1 MSEVDET
8 LTKVDPPSASTDGG
22 GRRSIKIDPLQFEAL
37 TTFARLDFWCFVELM
52 FPVLYPG
59 QELVYAGYLELIATL
74 LMGVAKRAYRNVVIN
89 LPPRHMKSAL
99 ASVLYPAW
107 RLGCDPTVKFIC
119 ISYGDDLAHDLSAQ
133 TRKIMRSSLYKLIFP
148 RTILDKSAVDHIRT
162 TMGGYRYA
170 TAVGSDITGFGADEI
185 IIDDPV
191 QPEDALSE
199 RVKQQLRDW
208 VNSSVYTRF
217 NDPSKGALV
226 LVMHRLAPDDLAGTI
241 EPSAD
246 FVLKLPLI
254 AEKVE
259 HYTYQDRTIMRREP
273 GEPLNPSRLSVAEI
287 EALKA
292 RIAPHVFASQY
303 QQRPEAGGT
312 GYCSIERLARY
323 AEAPPFELIVHSWD
337 IASTKGGGDW
347 TVCAK
352 FGLAKELDGRDI
364 LYLIGIVR
372 MQVELPDVRE
382 AIIAHDSH
390 DKPAIIVMDGN
401 GIGRGPYQDLWAR
414 GFRHLLPG
422 ESHGKLGLRQP
433 QDPPLQRGSVQPLRR
448 LGAPPECD
456 AGARARNLA
465 RRNRCLSR
473 WEARR
478 SGRRPELRR
487 GVPCEGHPRG
497 PSLGPQAR
505 TVQAAAGQGSVRP
518 AQVARSGTLRTATM
532 ASGLTGARRN
542 DDQEKILPVLAT
554 SPWRRLR
561 SARHVEMRT

>member
-1 MSEVDET
+1 MSAVGET
-8 LTKVDPPSASTDGG
+8 LAETDPPSVATDGG
-22 GRRSIKIDPLQFEAL
+22 GQRSIKIDLLQSAAL
-37 TTFARLDFWCFVELM
+37 ATFARVDFWCFVELM

-59 QELVYAGYLELIATL
+59 QQLVYAGYLEAIATL
-74 LMGVAKRAYRNVVIN
+74 LMGVAKRKYRNVVIN

-133 TRKIMRSSLYKLIFP
+133 TRKIMRSPLYQKIFP
-148 RTILDKSAVDHIRT
+148 STVLDKSAVDHIRT

-226 LVMHRLAPDDLAGTI
+226 LVMHRLAPDDLSGTI
-241 EPSAD
+241 ESYAD
-246 FVLKLPLI
+246 IVLKLPLI
-254 AEKVE
+254 AEELE
-259 HYTYQDRTIMRREP
+259 HYTYHDRTIMRREP
-273 GEPLNPSRLSVAEI
+273 GEPLNPSRLGVAEI
-287 EALKA
+287 KALKA

-303 QQRPEAGGT
+303 QQRPATSGT

-352 FGLAKELDGRDI
+352 FGLAKDSDDRDI
-364 LYLIGIVR
+364 LYLTGIIR
-372 MQVELPDVRE
+372 MQVELPDVGE
-382 AIIAHDSH
+382 AIASMDAQE
-390 DKPAIIVMDGN
+390 KPALIVLDGN
-401 GIGRGPYQDLWAR
+401 GIGRGVLQHLGQRQFKHVLPGSDLDRGCSDGSKLRRFNDGLFNLYNGLVRFPNAMPGRALETLLTEIAAFPDGKHDDQVDAVSYVAAYHSRVIHEARRRGLQVGRVVLLPVKVEVVPPKSRDQELWDRRRQWAR
-414 GFRHLLPG
+414 G
-422 ESHGKLGLRQP
+422 
-433 QDPPLQRGSVQPLRR
+433 
-448 LGAPPECD
+448 
-456 AGARARNLA
+456 
-465 RRNRCLSR
+465 
-473 WEARR
+473 
-478 SGRRPELRR
+478 
-487 GVPCEGHPRG
+487 
-497 PSLGPQAR
+497 
-505 TVQAAAGQGSVRP
+505 
-518 AQVARSGTLRTATM
+518 
-532 ASGLTGARRN
+532 
-542 DDQEKILPVLAT
+542 
-554 SPWRRLR
+554 
-561 SARHVEMRT
+561 

>member
-1 MSEVDET
+1 MSAVGET
-8 LTKVDPPSASTDGG
+8 LAEADPPSTTTEGG
-22 GRRSIKIDPLQFEAL
+22 VRPSIKMDLLQSEAL
-37 TTFARLDFWCFVELM
+37 MAFARRDFWCFVELM

-59 QELVYAGYLELIATL
+59 QELVYAGYLEVIATL
-74 LMGVAKRAYRNVVIN
+74 LMRVGQGRYRNVVIN

-99 ASVLYPAW
+99 ASILYPAW

-133 TRKIMRSSLYKLIFP
+133 TRKIMRSPFYKKIFP
-148 RTILDKSAVDHIRT
+148 GAVLDKSAVDYIRT

-226 LVMHRLAPDDLAGTI
+226 LVMHRLAPDDLAATI
-241 EPSAD
+241 ESYAD
-246 FVLKLPLI
+246 RVLKLPLI
-254 AEKVE
+254 AEEVE
-259 HYTYQDRTIMRREP
+259 HYAYQDRTIMRREP

-303 QQRPEAGGT
+303 QQRPATGGT

-352 FGLAKELDGRDI
+352 FGLAKDSDGRDI
-364 LYLIGIVR
+364 LYLTGVVR
-372 MQVELPDVRE
+372 LQVELPDVGE
-382 AIIAHDSH
+382 AIASLDTQE
-390 DKPAIIVMDGN
+390 KPALIVLDGN
-401 GIGRGPYQDLWAR
+401 GIGRGVLQELGQR
-414 GFRHLLPG
+414 QFKHVLPG
-422 ESHGKLGLRQP
+422 SDL
-433 QDPPLQRGSVQPLRR
+433 DRGCSDGSKLRR
-448 LGAPPECD
+448 FNDGLFNLYNGLVRFPNAMPGRALETLLAEIAAFPGGKHDDQVD
-456 AGARARNLA
+456 AVSYVAAYHARVIY
-465 RRNRCLSR
+465 
-473 WEARR
+473 EARR
-478 SGRRPELRR
+478 RGLHLGRVVLLPVKVEV
-487 GVPCEGHPRG
+487 VPPKSR
-497 PSLGPQAR
+497 
-505 TVQAAAGQGSVRP
+505 
-518 AQVARSGTLRTATM
+518 
-532 ASGLTGARRN
+532 
-542 DDQEKILPVLAT
+542 DQELHD
-554 SPWRRLR
+554 RRR
-561 SARHVEMRT
+561 QRARG

>member
-1 MSEVDET
+1 
-8 LTKVDPPSASTDGG
+8 
-22 GRRSIKIDPLQFEAL
+22 
-37 TTFARLDFWCFVELM
+37 M

-59 QELVYAGYLELIATL
+59 QELVYAGYLEVIATL
-74 LMGVAKRAYRNVVIN
+74 LMGVAKRKYRNVVIN

-99 ASVLYPAW
+99 ASILYPAW
-107 RLGCDPTVKFIC
+107 RLGCDPTLKFIC

-133 TRKIMRSSLYKLIFP
+133 TRKIMRSPLYKKIFP
-148 RTILDKSAVDHIRT
+148 GTVLDKNAMDYIRT

-226 LVMHRLAPDDLAGTI
+226 LVMHRLAPDDLAGTL

-254 AEKVE
+254 AEESEKD
-259 HYTYQDRTIMRREP
+259 YTYLDKTIMCREP
-273 GEPLNPSRLSVAEI
+273 GEPLNPTRLGVAEI

-292 RIAPHVFASQY
+292 KIAPHVFASQY
-303 QQRPEAGGT
+303 QQRPATSGT
-312 GYCSIERLARY
+312 GYCSIECLARY

-352 FGLAKELDGRDI
+352 FGLAKDSDGRDI

-372 MQVELPDVRE
+372 MQIELPDVGE
-382 AIIAHDSH
+382 AIASLDTQE
-390 DKPAIIVMDGN
+390 KPALIVLDGN
-401 GIGRGPYQDLWAR
+401 GIGRGVLQELGQR
-414 GFRHLLPG
+414 QFKHVLPG
-422 ESHGKLGLRQP
+422 SDLE
-433 QDPPLQRGSVQPLRR
+433 RGCSDGSKLRR
-448 LGAPPECD
+448 FNDGLFNLYNGLVRFPNAMPGRALETLLTEIAAFPDGKHDDQVD
-456 AGARARNLA
+456 AVSYVAAYHARVIY
-465 RRNRCLSR
+465 
-473 WEARR
+473 EARR
-478 SGRRPELRR
+478 RGLQLGR
-487 GVPCEGHPRG
+487 V
-497 PSLGPQAR
+497 
-505 TVQAAAGQGSVRP
+505 AAAGQG
-518 AQVARSGTLRTATM
+518 
-532 ASGLTGARRN
+532 
-542 DDQEKILPVLAT
+542 
-554 SPWRRLR
+554 
-561 SARHVEMRT
+561 

>member
-8 LTKVDPPSASTDGG
+8 RTKVDPALVEGG
-22 GRRSIKIDPLQFEAL
+22 ERRSIKTDLLQFEAL
-37 TTFARLDFWCFVELM
+37 PTFARVDFWCFVELM
-52 FPVLYPG
+52 FDVLYPA
-59 QELVYAGYLELIATL
+59 QELVYGGYLELIATL
-74 LMGVAKRAYRNVVIN
+74 LMRVGQRKYRNVVIN

-99 ASVLYPAW
+99 ASILYPAW

-133 TRKIMRSSLYKLIFP
+133 TRKIMRPSLYKLIFP
-148 RTILDKSAVDHIRT
+148 GTVLNKSAVDHIRT

-208 VNSSVYTRF
+208 VNSSVHMRF
-217 NDPSKGALV
+217 NDPNRGVLV
-226 LVMHRLAPDDLAGTI
+226 LVLHRLAPDDLSGTI

-254 AEKVE
+254 AEITE
-259 HYTYQDRTIMRREP
+259 NDTYQDRTIMRREP
-273 GEPLNPSRLSVAEI
+273 GEPLNPSRLSVADI

-303 QQRPEAGGT
+303 QQPPEAGGT
-312 GYCSIERLARY
+312 GYCSIDRLARY
-323 AEAPPFELIVHSWD
+323 AEAPPFELIIHSWD

-364 LYLIGIVR
+364 LYLTGIVR

-382 AIIAHDSH
+382 AIIAHELARQAGDHRHGWQRHRQRSLPRTSRPADSGTFC
-390 DKPAIIVMDGN
+390 PAN
-401 GIGRGPYQDLWAR
+401 PWQAR
-414 GFRHLLPG
+414 PPTTSRSAASARAYSVSTMAWRAFRM
-422 ESHGKLGLRQP
+422 RC
-433 QDPPLQRGSVQPLRR
+433 R
-448 LGAPPECD
+448 
-456 AGARARNLA
+456 GAR
-465 RRNRCLSR
+465 SK
-473 WEARR
+473 
-478 SGRRPELRR
+478 
-487 GVPCEGHPRG
+487 PCSSKSP
-497 PSLGPQAR
+497 PFP
-505 TVQAAAGQGSVRP
+505 TVSMTIKSTR
-518 AQVARSGTLRTATM
+518 
-532 ASGLTGARRN
+532 
-542 DDQEKILPVLAT
+542 
-554 SPWRRLR
+554 
-561 SARHVEMRT
+561 

>member
-1 MSEVDET
+1 MSEVGET
-8 LTKVDPPSASTDGG
+8 RSNVAPPPALVESRE
-22 GRRSIKIDPLQFEAL
+22 RRSIKPDPLQFEAL

-74 LMGVAKRAYRNVVIN
+74 LMRVGQHRYRNVVIN

-99 ASVLYPAW
+99 ASILYPAW

-133 TRKIMRSSLYKLIFP
+133 TRKIMRSPLYKLIFP
-148 RTILDKSAVDHIRT
+148 GTVLDKSAVDHIRT
-162 TMGGYRYA
+162 TLGGYRYA

-246 FVLKLPLI
+246 YVLKLPLI
-254 AEKVE
+254 AEKTDD
-259 HYTYQDRTIMRREP
+259 YTFRGKTIMRREP
-273 GEPLNPSRLSVAEI
+273 GEPLNPSRLNAADI

-312 GYCSIERLARY
+312 GYCSIERLARF
-323 AEAPPFELIVHSWD
+323 AEAPPFELIVHSSD

-352 FGLAKELDGRDI
+352 FGLAKESDGREI
-364 LYLIGIVR
+364 LYLTGIVR

-401 GIGRGPYQDLWAR
+401 GNSTFAR
-414 GFRHLLPG
+414 KP
-422 ESHGKLGLRQP
+422 STSAAS
-433 QDPPLQRGSVQPLRR
+433 PP
-448 LGAPPECD
+448 
-456 AGARARNLA
+456 
-465 RRNRCLSR
+465 
-473 WEARR
+473 
-478 SGRRPELRR
+478 
-487 GVPCEGHPRG
+487 
-497 PSLGPQAR
+497 
-505 TVQAAAGQGSVRP
+505 
-518 AQVARSGTLRTATM
+518 
-532 ASGLTGARRN
+532 SGLQSA
-542 DDQEKILPVLAT
+542 V
-554 SPWRRLR
+554 SRRLR
-561 SARHVEMRT
+561 DVRGRSRQQAVRRRALGNLAPTEYRLQIKHSPPTSCCSTQTEGVVQPATRGGGVAKDRSDHSHEVGSWALPQAPRN